1 MKHNFSILKW
11 IIFPLLVAAFGSG
24 IIYVS
29 VQIFQWKGSIPTI
42 GLVLVC
48 FAISLVFVLHT
59 SNHDVK
65 TAMVAAFVFESLGVL
80 ALGITLI
87 CSIVVLREFSGASQT
102 IESETKSA
110 LDKEKERTA
119 QIKAI
124 GELKS
129 KTAQATIAKGVVT
142 TGEQTAKPSI
152 TLAEVY
158 TKAETFLLYP
168 LIFEALVYLLGLLAV
183 FGLVQFFGEHHDNE
197 PEPEPEPEPTPKK
210 QVRTTFLPRNA
221 PLRVYTQTGQTHKV
235 ENGNGFG
242 LSISPAGIGFAIR
255 FHERGML
262 AKHVLRITSQRKET
276 QHLETLNYQE
286 LAKWVL
292 TEIETLGKRQDKQEL
307 FDRIKDTL

>member
-59 SNHDVK
+59 SNHHVK

-110 LDKEKERTA
+110 LDKEKERTE
-119 QIKAI
+119 QIKAL
-124 GELKS
+124 GTLKS
-129 KTAQATIAKGVVT
+129 KTAQATIAKGVIT
-142 TGEQTAKPSI
+142 TGEQNAKPSI

-183 FGLVQFFGEHHDNE
+183 FGLVQFFGEHQDE
-197 PEPEPEPEPTPKK
+197 EPEPTPPTNPR
-210 QVRTTFLPRNA
+210 QQIRTTFLPRSA
-221 PLRVYTQTGQTHKV
+221 PMRVSTQTGQTHKV

-242 LSISPAGIGFAIR
+242 LSISPAGTGYAIR
-255 FHERGML
+255 FHERGMQTV
-262 AKHVLRITSQRKET
+262 HVLRITSQRKES
-276 QHLETLNYQE
+276 QNLESLNYQN
-286 LAKWVL
+286 LAKWAL
-292 TEIETLGKRQDKQEL
+292 TEIETLGKRQDKQQL
-307 FDRIKDTL
+307 FDRIKDTV

>member
-59 SNHDVK
+59 SNHHVK

-110 LDKEKERTA
+110 LDKEKERTE
-119 QIKAI
+119 QIKAL
-124 GELKS
+124 GTLKS
-129 KTAQATIAKGVVT
+129 KTAQATIAKGVIT
-142 TGEQTAKPSI
+142 TGEQNAKPSI

-183 FGLVQFFGEHHDNE
+183 FGLVQFFGEHQDENL
-197 PEPEPEPEPTPKK
+197 EPTP
-210 QVRTTFLPRNA
+210 QPTTPRNQIRTTFLPRNA
-221 PLRVYTQTGQTHKV
+221 PLRVSTQTGQTHKV

-242 LSISPAGIGFAIR
+242 LSISPAGTGYAIR

-276 QHLETLNYQE
+276 QHLETLNYRDF
-286 LAKWVL
+286 AAWVL